1 MTGKRQRLRRPG
13 FIRRSPKRTVRWN
26 RWNTYG
32 CLFPALYCKSPLT
45 HPSPGPILGVGL
57 LCNLIFRSERP
68 HVPIRSN
75 LAFKSEFP
83 TCSICNESVELE
95 TIRVNEIG
103 EPVHEECYLQEIIL
117 KKAIEPPSET
127 MNDDRIDNS
136 LPRAII
142 KFLNSANVHSTTNR
156 CPECGSL
163 LEYRDCTFFYGAQTW
178 EIPLPICVKCL
189 SGAEV
194 STDEA

>member
-1 MTGKRQRLRRPG
+1 MTGKKQRLRSPG

-26 RWNTYG
+26 TSGY
-32 CLFPALYCKSPLT
+32 LFPALYCKSPLT

-57 LCNLIFRSERP
+57 LCNLIFHSERP
-68 HVPIRSN
+68 HMPIRSN

-103 EPVHEECYLQEIIL
+103 EPVHEECYLQEISL

-127 MNDDRIDNS
+127 VNDDRIDNS

-142 KFLNSANVHSTTNR
+142 KFLNSANTRSTTNH
-156 CPECGSL
+156 CPECGSQ
-163 LEYRDCTFFYGAQTW
+163 LEYGDCTFFYGEQTW

-189 SGAEV
+189 PRARSFNG
-194 STDEA
+194 